1 MAKLAGTG
9 INIGGQSIAFYDS
22 ANGKY
27 TGNADFAID
36 LNGDQTAG
44 QIVNTIV
51 SDMAGTAGSKVA
63 AATTSG
69 VTYGTNSSALANVLL
84 SASSNG
90 NALELTAATVGA
102 DGNAITMG
110 NVAPVTVTQT
120 NGNTKLTGAQVDS
133 AMGLAD
139 GEQKVTLTRTA
150 ATTTFEAATGSGLLA
165 DLKPAEGGTGTDAIT
180 IGITS
185 GSNMTAGIY
194 ALVGTGTI
202 NHFELEEQNTNGTFS
217 AVKDVNGNVLSGTLA
232 AGANSVTIGDLTVN
246 TTAYTSGAFAGGASG
261 ANNTFNFN
269 VDPNHY
275 DATLTEA
282 GSTTAGTAV
291 QVSNGQTNVTLVAA
305 NGIGQ
310 ATVNIGTF
318 DPTNFTAGAGGKITW
333 SFNTQQAPSSTQ
345 AGNGTFSTK
354 LQIGANQNQTMS
366 ISIGDARAAALGIA
380 GTASG
385 TAAGAAGGVS
395 GAYFTSGSGN
405 NALSDYT
412 KAGEGALN
420 VTSQSMATAAI
431 TVLDQAI
438 SAVSTQN
445 SQLGAY
451 QDRLQDTSDNLNTGA
466 QNLTS
471 ANAQL
476 VDVDMA
482 SEMSTY
488 TQDSILV
495 QAATSMLAQ
504 AQQEPQTVLK
514 LLQSI

>member
-1 MAKLAGTG
+1 M
-9 INIGGQSIAFYDS
+9 
-22 ANGKY
+22 
-27 TGNADFAID
+27 
-36 LNGDQTAG
+36 
-44 QIVNTIV
+44 
-51 SDMAGTAGSKVA
+51 
-63 AATTSG
+63 
-69 VTYGTNSSALANVLL
+69 L

-90 NALELTAATVGA
+90 NALELTAAKSGA
-102 DGNAITMG
+102 AGNAITMG

-120 NGNTKLTGAQVDS
+120 NGNTKLTGEQVDS

-139 GEQKVTLTRTA
+139 GEQKVTLTSMAA
-150 ATTTFEAATGSGLLA
+150 ATTFEVATGSGLLA
-165 DLKPAEGGTGTDAIT
+165 DLKPAEGGSGTDVIT

-194 ALVGTGTI
+194 ALVGTGTV
-202 NHFELEEQNTNGTFS
+202 NHFELEEQNTSGSFS
-217 AVKDVNGNVLSGTLA
+217 AVKDANGNVLSGTLA

-261 ANNTFNFN
+261 ASNTFNFN

-282 GSTTAGTAV
+282 GSTSGGTAV

-305 NGIGQ
+305 NGIGS
-310 ATVNIGTF
+310 AVVNIGSF
-318 DPTNFTAGAGGKITW
+318 DPNDFNPGDTIKW

-354 LQIGANQNQTMS
+354 LQIGANQNQMMS

-504 AQQEPQTVLK
+504 AQQEPQNVLK